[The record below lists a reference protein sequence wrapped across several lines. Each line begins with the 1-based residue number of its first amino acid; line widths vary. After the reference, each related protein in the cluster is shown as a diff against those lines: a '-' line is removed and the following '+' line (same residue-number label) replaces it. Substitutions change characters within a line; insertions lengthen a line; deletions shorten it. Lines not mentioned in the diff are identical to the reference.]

1 MNIERIIISGFK
13 SYKEHTV
20 VDGFDR
26 SFNAITGLN
35 GTGKSNL
42 LDAICFVLGLTSLQ
56 KLRAD
61 NLRQLIFNSGQSGV
75 TKASVEIVFNN
86 ENKAA
91 SPPGYQ
97 QYDHI
102 HVMRQVTPATGSKY
116 FINDHVVNQQRV
128 HDLFLSVQLNVNNPH
143 FLIMQGRVE
152 EVLDMKPVQIMGLI
166 EEAAGISLFE
176 EKKVSSLKTMER
188 KQKQIDE
195 INRIITEVLAV
206 RLEKLAEE
214 KKEYEQWA
222 NMKME
227 VDRLGRWVVAFDF
240 TECDRRLREGE
251 ERRVKAKE
259 DIKALEGEIKS
270 GEQELEAVKEQ
281 IKDLSMKK
289 EGADKE
295 RFNQLEGEVS
305 KLQKSVTKMETLKE
319 QTAKEIKSDRAKQ
332 ERLSKQLEKSTQS
345 VEAKKAELESA
356 RERQKELEGHVE
368 RAQLAV
374 NATED
379 RISNVNIGIA
389 GENDNTS
396 LADQIQKQ
404 KRMIADFDVTQNRIK
419 SSRPHLESQKRQL
432 EHEINETERE
442 LANLTRR
449 KQEANDAIAQID
461 YDIKALKFDDE
472 RRQSLIRERDHL
484 FQRLQEVRER
494 IIALERNL
502 GGVDIEFN
510 SPQDFNRDCVHGV
523 VARLFEVSD
532 PAYQT
537 AIEVAGGGR
546 LYNVVVDEFR
556 QALFLT
562 KNHCFKRRGGVTTIP
577 IDKIESKRIPDDLMR
592 RAKNYSRAAHLAMDL
607 LDYNPKYQKVIQYVF
622 GQTVVC
628 DTMDQVSDL
637 AEMLRYRAV
646 SLKGEIRDA
655 AQGTFSGGY
664 RSQSASVI
672 KAIADHRALCAER
685 RELEKRLREVQ
696 EELHGL
702 EQRASE
708 YDRLM
713 GNRQL
718 ALHELELADD
728 AIKHSKN
735 QEAKDDLERVISEL
749 ESNEQALEA
758 CLSERESAERTLE
771 LLEETYRHWENSK
784 NMQLAE
790 LEQRLEAEQKELA
803 EAKQARTDH
812 EATVEMLS
820 VDIQEMEKEI
830 AGTEGQLRAIAE
842 RITENEQQGVK
853 LEEDLENEIAE
864 RNKKTAEL
872 DLLKKAMSETN
883 DLLSQAIEK
892 EDKLQKEHNAL
903 LLRHKELQDE
913 IERYAANKVAIT
925 RKIEELKEEHP
936 WIEQEE
942 RFFGVAHTDFDFTL
956 YEPNEAK
963 ERLEKMTDT
972 VSQLEGSV
980 NKRVMSMYDRA
991 QSELDSITA
1000 KRDTVE
1006 AEKEKIFAV
1015 IEELEAKKREA
1026 IKQTYMKV
1034 NGDFNEIV
1042 SLMITGATAA
1052 LRPLEGKEV
1061 YDGLE
1066 LTVSFNEMQKTLHEL
1081 SGGQK
1086 SMIALALVL
1095 ALAKFKPAPIYI
1107 LDEVDAALDLNM
1119 TQNMG
1124 RMLRQ
1129 SFKNS
1134 QFIIVSHK
1142 EGMWNNANVIF
1153 KTFLRDSVTQIDRT
1167 VNTPQ

>member
-166 EEAAGISLFE
+166 EEAAGISMFE
-176 EKKVSSLKTMER
+176 EKKTSSLKTMER

-195 INRIITEVLAV
+195 INRIIDEVLKV
-206 RLEKLAEE
+206 RLDKLAEE
-214 KKEYEQWA
+214 KKDYEQWA
-222 NMKME
+222 NMKTE
-227 VDRLGRWVVAFDF
+227 VDRLSRWVIAFDF
-240 TECDRRLREGE
+240 KEYDRDLREGE
-251 ERRVKAKE
+251 ERSAQAKE
-259 DIKALEGEIKS
+259 DIKALKQEIKEGEK
-270 GEQELEAVKEQ
+270 ELEDIKEK
-281 IKDLSMKK
+281 IKDLTMRK
-289 EGADKE
+289 EGAHKE
-295 RFNQLEGEVS
+295 RFNQLEAEVS
-305 KLQKSVTKMETLKE
+305 KLQKSVTKMEALKE
-319 QTAKEIKSDRAKQ
+319 QTEKEIKSDKAKH
-332 ERLSKQLEKSTQS
+332 ERLGKQLEKASES
-345 VEAKKAELESA
+345 LEAKKKDLETAKSKQEELESA
-356 RERQKELEGHVE
+356 VE
-368 RAQLAV
+368 KAQLAV
-374 NATED
+374 SATEE
-379 RISNVNIGIA
+379 RINNVNIGIA

-396 LADQIQKQ
+396 LSDQIQKQ
-404 KRMIADFDVTQNRIK
+404 KSVIAECDVTQSRIK

-432 EHEINETERE
+432 EREISDTERE
-442 LANLTRR
+442 LVALTER
-449 KQEANDAIAQID
+449 KQAANDEIAQID
-461 YDIKALKFDDE
+461 HAIKGLRFDDD
-472 RRQSLIRERDHL
+472 RRRSLIDERERL
-484 FQRLQEVRER
+484 FQRLQDIRER
-494 IIALERNL
+494 IISLERNL
-502 GGVDIEFN
+502 GGVDIDFH
-510 SPQDFNRDCVHGV
+510 SPENFNRDCVHGV

-556 QALFLT
+556 QALYLT
-562 KNHCFKRRGGVTTIP
+562 KNRCFKRRGGVTTIP
-577 IDKIESKRIPDDLMR
+577 IDRIESRRIPDNLMR
-592 RAKNYSRAAHLAMDL
+592 QAKQYSKDAHLAMDL
-607 LDYNPKYQKVIQYVF
+607 LKYDPKYKKVIQYVF

-637 AEMLRYRAV
+637 AEMLKYRAV

-655 AQGTFSGGY
+655 AAGTFSGGY
-664 RSQSASVI
+664 RSQTASVI
-672 KAIADHRALCAER
+672 KAIAEHRALCQER
-685 RELEKRLREVQ
+685 VELEHRLRDIQ
-696 EELHGL
+696 NELHSL
-702 EQRASE
+702 EQMAAE

-718 ALHELELADD
+718 ALHELELAED
-728 AIKHSKN
+728 AIRHSRN
-735 QEAKDDLERVISEL
+735 QEAKDDLSRVMSEL
-749 ESNEQALEA
+749 ESNEQALDD
-758 CLSERESAERTLE
+758 CLTKRESAEHTLQS
-771 LLEETYRHWENSK
+771 LEEMYRHWENRK
-784 NMQLAE
+784 NMQLAD
-790 LEQRLEAEQKELA
+790 LEQRIEGEQRVLA
-803 EAKQARTDH
+803 EAKQAKADH
-812 EATVEMLS
+812 EETLEMLS
-820 VDIQEMEKEI
+820 VEIQEMQKEI
-830 AGTEGQLRAIAE
+830 AGMEGHRSAIVERIAE
-842 RITENEQQGVK
+842 NEERSEKLAKDLVRETEEK
-853 LEEDLENEIAE
+853 DKMSE
-864 RNKKTAEL
+864 EL
-872 DLLKKAMSETN
+872 DLLKKTMSETN
-883 DLLSQAIEK
+883 DLLSQAIER
-892 EDKLQKEHNAL
+892 EDNLQKEHNEQ
-903 LLRHKELQDE
+903 LLRQKKLEDE
-913 IERYAANKVAIT
+913 IQRYSSNKVAIM
-925 RKIEELKEEHP
+925 KKLEEMKEENP
-936 WIEQEE
+936 WIAQEE
-942 RFFGVAHTDFDFTL
+942 RFFGVAHTDFDFSL
-956 YEPNEAK
+956 YDPADAK
-963 ERLEKMTDT
+963 QRLETMTDT
-972 VSQLEGSV
+972 VAQMEGTV

-991 QSELDSITA
+991 QSELESITA
-1000 KRDTVE
+1000 KRDTIE
-1006 AEKEKIFAV
+1006 MEKEKIFTV
-1015 IEELEAKKREA
+1015 IEELETKKREA
-1026 IKQTYMKV
+1026 IKQTYLKV

-1066 LTVSFNEMQKTLHEL
+1066 LTVSFSEMQKTLHEL

-1124 RMLRQ
+1124 RMLRR
-1129 SFKNS
+1129 SFQNS

-1167 VNTPQ
+1167 VNKPQ